1 MPLSGSAF
9 WGIVIPVGDR
19 TNLYGNPSAER
30 GTANVV
36 TASAS
41 VGSTAQYQ
49 QFGAWSYFM
58 TPGAPTT
65 AGAGFGSWS
74 SGSGTGYTASVYF
87 RGVANI
93 PYRMGVID
101 AATLTTLKSG
111 TLDITGG
118 GTWHRYSVSYTEN
131 STQNQRIYVAK
142 RNSADTGTVYL
153 DGFQVEAGS
162 LTTYFDGDQEGCYW
176 LGEPHNSP
184 STRSG
189 TFRGGGSVV
198 ALEDL
203 GLKPDD
209 HLGIGMPP
217 QEITSQS
224 YALQAGAEYQ
234 RSRSGERPFVLTFKP
249 ILGTSLQG
257 FHGTRKAIINAIK
270 PDLLDPQQPVRF
282 WYTGGQGT
290 VQIDAVYA
298 GGLELG
304 EMDGPMAEEGA
315 IRFVAHDPYW
325 YSVVQQGVSLTD
337 GAGAGGRTLIGST
350 NYIAYRD
357 RIGRW
362 GSLPGGGLNGEVM
375 ELLPVNGTVF
385 VAGQFGSAGGTVA
398 RLIAQWSELASA
410 WGTLTGGTLVGG
422 DTVYALAWSPAN
434 NGTLFAGGNYNTAA
448 GTVNSRALAAWTGAW
463 GTLGGTVT
471 PATLGVRALK
481 YNTYGTLFVGGDITA
496 AGGTTAKGI
505 AMLTAINAWGT
516 LTNGTLGG
524 GAVTPLV
531 DGIVQATPTQKV
543 IVTGD
548 FDTAGGTTTN
558 NIAQWGGAWGT
569 LSTGLDSDGQS
580 LAVGANA
587 VVYTGGAFGSA
598 GGYAAP
604 LIAQWNNVQWSPVG
618 VGLAGGAAV
627 RQILPLPD
635 GNLIVVG
642 DFNRSGSVLFPDR
655 MAVFNGYAFLPA
667 DVDLPGANQIQAV
680 AQSASGTTYIGG
692 AFVGTAYSA
701 VITQAINAGMGDA
714 YPVFK
719 ARNTGVGTVR
729 IFQLTNTTTGFGLY
743 FNHVLAAGEEI
754 TLVTEPG
761 ERSLTSSFAGNIFN
775 VIVPGSNITG
785 MYLKSGTNYVS
796 FFADSG
802 SVAASMYWSARSD
815 SVDGGTIY

>member
-9 WGIVIPVGDR
+9 WACLLPFEQTTI
-19 TNLYGNPSAER
+19 LSNPSFER
-30 GTANVV
+30 GTTGWGTIQAG
-36 TASAS
+36 TIGTSSAF
-41 VGSTAQYQ
+41 Q
-49 QFGAWSYFM
+49 QFGAWS
-58 TPGAPTT
+58 GSVAPTSNGT
-65 AGAGFGSWS
+65 AGARSPTFTAGN
-74 SGSGTGYTASVYF
+74 GTFYTASAYI
-87 RGVANI
+87 RGANGI
-93 PYRMGVID
+93 PYRFGVGDSNGANIVGS
-101 AATLTTLKSG
+101 TTF
-111 TLDITGG
+111 TGG
-118 GTWHRYSVSYTEN
+118 GTWHRYSFSWTE
-131 STQNQRIYVAK
+131 SAGATRALAFK
-142 RNSADTGTVYL
+142 KDASADTSAFYIDEVNVTPGGLSTPI
-153 DGFQVEAGS
+153 
-162 LTTYFDGDQEGCYW
+162 DGDQEGCYW

-189 TFRGGGSVV
+189 TYRGGGSIV

-203 GLKPDD
+203 GLKPDE
-209 HLGIGMPP
+209 HMGIGMPP

-234 RSRSGERPFVLTFKP
+234 RSRSGERPFTLTFSP
-249 ILGTSLQG
+249 ILGNSLQD
-257 FHGTRKAIINAIK
+257 FHVTRKDIINAFK
-270 PDLLDPQQPVRF
+270 PDLVTPQQPVRF

-290 VQIDAVYA
+290 VQIDAVYHS
-298 GGLELG
+298 GLELG
-304 EMDGPMAEEGA
+304 EMDGPMAENGA
-315 IRFVAHDPYW
+315 VKFVAHDPYW
-325 YSVVQQGVSLTD
+325 RSVVQQGVSLAD
-337 GAGAGGRTLIGST
+337 SAGGGGRTLIGST

-398 RLIAQWSELASA
+398 RLIAQWSELATA

-434 NGTLFAGGNYNTAA
+434 NGTLFAGGNFNTAA
-448 GTVNSRALAAWTGAW
+448 GTVNSRALAAWTTAW

-496 AGGTTAKGI
+496 AKGTAAFGI
-505 AMLTAINAWGT
+505 AMLTAINTWGT

-524 GAVTPLV
+524 GAITPLV

-587 VVYTGGAFGSA
+587 VVYAGGAFGSA

-627 RQILPLPD
+627 RQILPLSD

-655 MAVFNGYAFLPA
+655 MAIFNGYAFLPA

-680 AQSASGTTYIGG
+680 AQSVSGTTYIGG
-692 AFVGTAYSA
+692 AFVGTAHSA
-701 VITQAINAGMGDA
+701 VITQVVNTGMGDA

-729 IFQLTNTTTGFGLY
+729 IYQLTNTTTGFGLY

-754 TLVTEPG
+754 TLVTESG
-761 ERSLTSSFAGNIFN
+761 ERSFTSSFAGNIFN

-785 MYLKSGTNYVS
+785 MYLKSGTNHIS

-802 SVAASMYWSARSD
+802 SVAASMYWTNQHD